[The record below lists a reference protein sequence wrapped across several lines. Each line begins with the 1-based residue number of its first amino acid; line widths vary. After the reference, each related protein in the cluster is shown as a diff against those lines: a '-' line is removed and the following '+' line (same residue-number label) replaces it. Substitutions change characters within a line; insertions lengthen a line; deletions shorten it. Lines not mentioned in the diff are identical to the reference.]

1 MLYEKLNYILAIAEE
16 QNMTRA
22 ARRLYISQ
30 PTLTLY
36 VNRLEAE
43 LGVKLFDR
51 SRTPVTLTEAGTY
64 YLEEMKKIS
73 SSEQLLRSNIRL
85 ISNPSQTLVIGIG
98 QVRGHHWLP
107 MILPTFCSIHPNVNI
122 QVVQGGES
130 TMSEALQKRRID
142 VVFGALPANLPNLET
157 EALMYEQLFFAVHK
171 KYGLVPMALRSENSA
186 AAPYVLE
193 PEVLNGLPFIIPQVS
208 NGLYSSYE
216 SLIMRNQ
223 IRPSRTISVS
233 NLNTGLQLAIAG
245 LGVQLVSGSIL
256 QMQKNIASTEC
267 LDFCVLKAMP
277 STRKC
282 VAAYYRDNIKIHLIR
297 DVIRIIRQEVL
308 TNCELIREIPPD
320 KSERDES

>member
-64 YLEEMKKIS
+64 YVEEMKKIS
-73 SSEQLLRSNIRL
+73 SSEQLLRSSIKL
-85 ISNPSQTLVIGIG
+85 IANPSQTLVIGIG

-107 MILPTFCSIHPNVNI
+107 MILPTFCSIHPDVNI
-122 QVVQGGES
+122 QVIQGAES
-130 TMSEALQKRRID
+130 TMSDALQKQQID
-142 VVFGALPANLPNLET
+142 VVFGALPAALPNLET
-157 EALMYEQLFFAVHK
+157 ETLMHEQLFFAAHQ
-171 KYGLVPMALRSENSA
+171 KYGLVPTALRPENSA
-186 AAPYVLE
+186 AHPYVLE
-193 PEVLNGLPFIIPQVS
+193 PEALNGLPFIIPQVS
-208 NGLYSSYE
+208 NGLYGSYE
-216 SLIMRNQ
+216 SLVMENQ
-223 IRPSRTISVS
+223 IQPSRTISVS

-256 QMQKNIASTEC
+256 QLKENVSATDC
-267 LDFCVLKAMP
+267 LDFCVLKDMP
-277 STRKC
+277 ATRKC
-282 VAAYYRDNIKIHLIR
+282 VAAYSRDNIKKHLIR
-297 DVIRIIRQEVL
+297 DVIRIVRQEVL
-308 TNCELIREIPPD
+308 TNCELVQVVPPD
-320 KSERDES
+320 NQQ